1 MKTYGLGID
10 LGTTISLAS
19 VVDHRGKPEVVC
31 GASGRHMVPSA
42 VYFDSHVDVGETAME
57 HGLRDPRGL
66 AEAFKRDIGKPHFS
80 REIRS
85 TQVPPEVLTAY
96 LLRHLMNNVRQAMG
110 HVAPAVITV
119 PAYFDERK
127 RTSTQQAAKLAGLEV
142 LDIINEPTAAAIAIG
157 HQMMLVG
164 EANARPRRLLVYDLG
179 GGTFDVTLLEYSN
192 KVFKA
197 MATDGD
203 IFLGGR
209 DFDERLINIIAKRFS
224 DRFGIDPRQ
233 KLNEMQRLWKRAREI
248 KHTLSDRQQAVID
261 YSYEGM
267 ELKIEISR
275 ADFENAIEPLV
286 ERSMTTTADVLHS
299 AGLAWKDVDDFL
311 LVGGS
316 SRIPL
321 VAKKAMEHFGR
332 TPQMTSNPDEL
343 IAHGAALYAASK
355 GEGILDSN
363 AQFDVVNVNAHS
375 LGIRGTDVAT
385 KQRINK
391 ILIPRNTP
399 LPASKVYSFV
409 TSREGQKLAKI
420 MLLEGESENPDFCSV
435 LGECLVRIDTPLPRG
450 SIVKVAL
457 NYTADG
463 TITAL
468 AKLTQLGTAAYVEIR
483 RDGYA
488 TLDSLDTWTAR
499 LTSGE
504 SKQSTAILE
513 HAESRPS
520 TQKLEDRNDKE
531 KVAARLGEL
540 YRYIGLVSIDSTP
553 PAGAV
558 QSHRLSQLLAQEV
571 ETIRELIF
579 LIEQSHQQ
587 SENFQDRL
595 ELSGQ
600 LAQLKMAWEHS
611 MSLLSHCYLALGRE
625 CIADKLVDQRAAMFV
640 DEANELQSAL
650 EAP

>member
-19 VVDHRGKPEVVC
+19 VVNHRGKPEVVC
-31 GASGRHMVPSA
+31 GASGRHLVPSA

-96 LLRHLMNNVRQAMG
+96 LLRYLMNNVRQAMG

-127 RTSTQQAAKLAGLEV
+127 RTATQQAAKLAGLDV

-157 HQMMLVG
+157 HQMILGG
-164 EANARPRRLLVYDLG
+164 ETITRPRRLLVYDLG

-197 MATDGD
+197 IATDGD

-209 DFDERLINIIAKRFS
+209 DFDAKLINIIAKRFS
-224 DRFGIDPRQ
+224 DRHGIDPRQ
-233 KLNEMQRLWKRAREI
+233 KLIEMQRLWKRAREI
-248 KHTLSDRQQAVID
+248 KHVLSDRERAVVN
-261 YSYEGM
+261 YAYEGM
-267 ELKIEISR
+267 ELDIEISR
-275 ADFENAIEPLV
+275 SEFEDAIEPLV
-286 ERSMTTTADVLHS
+286 ERSMTTTADVLQS
-299 AGLAWKDVDDFL
+299 AGSTWKEVDDFL

-321 VAKKAMEHFGR
+321 VAKKALEHFGR

-355 GEGILDSN
+355 GEGILDAN

-399 LPASKVYSFV
+399 LPTSRVYSFV
-409 TSREGQKLAKI
+409 TSRDGQKIAKI
-420 MLLEGESENPDFCSV
+420 SLLEGESENPDFCSV

-450 SIVKVAL
+450 SALRVAL

-463 TITAL
+463 TITAV
-468 AKLTQLGTAAYVEIR
+468 AKVAQLGTAAYVEIR

-488 TLDSLDTWTAR
+488 TLDSLDKWTAR
-499 LTSGE
+499 LTSGGA
-504 SKQSTAILE
+504 KQSTEFLE
-513 HAESRPS
+513 HLDSRPS
-520 TQKLEDRNDKE
+520 AQKLEDRDDKE
-531 KVAARLGEL
+531 KVAARLAEL
-540 YRYIGLVSIDSTP
+540 YRVIGLVSVDSTP

-558 QSHRLSQLLAQEV
+558 QSHRLAQLLSQEV
-571 ETIRELIF
+571 ETIKELIHS
-579 LIEQSHQQ
+579 IELAHQQ
-587 SENFQDRL
+587 SEDFQDRL
-595 ELSGQ
+595 ESAGQ

-611 MSLLSHCYLALGRE
+611 MHLLSHCHLALGRE
-625 CIADKLVDQRAAMFV
+625 CVADKLVDPRASMFV
-640 DEANELQSAL
+640 EEANELQSIL